1 MMVPMQTGTKEPV
14 LWPVSITE
22 KRKQFKKKI
31 FILAVLGLNCSMQD
45 LLAVAR
51 GI

>member
-1 MMVPMQTGTKEPV
+1 MMVQTQTGTKEPV
-14 LWPVSITE
+14 LWPVSIIE
-22 KRKQFKKKI
+22 KRKQLKKI